1 MVCVMPEGHKN
12 LMKQRGS
19 QPIICE
25 VELIELP
32 LQVDLFK
39 DFFVINMLN
48 SHVYVY

>member
-32 LQVDLFK
+32 LQVFK